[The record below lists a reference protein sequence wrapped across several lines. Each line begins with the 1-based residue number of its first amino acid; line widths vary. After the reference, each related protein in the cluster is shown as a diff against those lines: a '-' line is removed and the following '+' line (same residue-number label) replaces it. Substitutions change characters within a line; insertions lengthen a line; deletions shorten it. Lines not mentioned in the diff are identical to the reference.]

1 MKKILLVGLG
11 CTLATAAMAQT
22 EKGARFIGANVGDLS
37 YSRGKQN
44 FGNSRFSVSLYP
56 SVGVFVANNFLLGAN
71 LELGYS
77 SVKSGNLSGDYS
89 TRVLQYGV
97 SPFAR
102 YYLPGASAHRFFGQ
116 VSAGVLGQTAWYPNY
131 YDGARQSS
139 TNFAGRFGVAVG
151 YNYFLTPGA
160 ALEVVAGYG
169 HNSSRNAFSSGA
181 LDVRAGFSIFLPSK
195 STAAAPTE

>member
-22 EKGARFIGANVGDLS
+22 EKGARFIGANLGDLS

-44 FGNSRFSVSLYP
+44 YGNSRFSVSLFP

-77 SVKSGNLSGDYS
+77 SIKPGNSSGDYS
-89 TRVLQYGV
+89 TRILQYGV
-97 SPFAR
+97 SPFVR
-102 YYLPGASAHRFFGQ
+102 YYLPSTSVHRFFGQ

-131 YDGARQSS
+131 YDGERQSS
-139 TNFAGRFGVAVG
+139 TNFASRYGVAVG

-169 HNSSRNAFSSGA
+169 HNTNRNAFSAGA
-181 LDVRAGFSIFLPSK
+181 LSVQAGFSIFLPSK
-195 STAAAPTE
+195 ATATAPTE

>member
-11 CTLATAAMAQT
+11 CALATATSAQT
-22 EKGARFIGANVGDLS
+22 EKGAQFIGANVGDLS
-37 YSRGKQN
+37 YSRGNQN
-44 FGNSRFSVSLYP
+44 YGNSRFSVSLFP

-77 SVKSGNLSGDYS
+77 SIKSGNSSGDYS
-89 TRVLQYGV
+89 SHVLQYGV

-102 YYLPGASAHRFFGQ
+102 YYLPSTSAHRFFGQ
-116 VSAGVLGQTAWYPNY
+116 VGAGVLGQTAWYPNY
-131 YDGARQSS
+131 YDGERQSS
-139 TNFAGRFGVAVG
+139 TNFAGSLGVAVG

-169 HNSSRNAFSSGA
+169 YNSNRNAFSSGA
-181 LDVRAGFSIFLPSK
+181 LNVRAGFSIFLPSK
-195 STAAAPTE
+195 GTAAPVAE

>member
-1 MKKILLVGLG
+1 MRKILLAGLG
-11 CTLATAAMAQT
+11 CALATGATAQT
-22 EKGARFIGANVGDLS
+22 EKGARFIGANLGDLS

-44 FGNSRFSVSLYP
+44 YGNSRFSVSLFP

-77 SVKSGNLSGDYS
+77 SIKSGNSSGDYS

-97 SPFAR
+97 SPFVR
-102 YYLPGASAHRFFGQ
+102 YYLPSTSAHRFFGQ
-116 VSAGVLGQTAWYPNY
+116 VGAGVLGQTAWYPNY
-131 YDGARQSS
+131 YDGERQSS
-139 TNFAGRFGVAVG
+139 TNFASRYGVAVG

-169 HNSSRNAFSSGA
+169 HNSNRNAFSSGA
-181 LDVRAGFSIFLPSK
+181 LNVQAGFSIFLPSRVA
-195 STAAAPTE
+195 TTAPTE